1 MDDSFD
7 YIIVGAGASGA
18 PLAERLSADPAR
30 SVLLLEAGP
39 VDSDPSIRVPAAY
52 LSLFGGPFDWAR
64 RTVPQRGLGGRE
76 IYWPAGRTLGGSS
89 SVNAMMW
96 VRGFP
101 EDYDAWERLAGPE
114 WGRRAVTRCFDA
126 LEDREDPLAAG
137 RRTGGGPMP
146 VRMQRDPNPLTAA
159 FLAAAQEAGLTEVSV
174 DGYAT
179 AERGGRTAVTQ
190 REGARFSTADAF
202 LRPAAGRPN
211 LTVRTGAAARRVL
224 FTGRRASGVEYLH
237 EGRLAASRARAEVV
251 LCGGAVNTPQLLKL
265 SGIGPAR
272 ELRRFGIPV
281 LANRPEVG
289 RNLADHLVTMRVV
302 ASREPISLFDAASA
316 REMVRYGRYRR
327 GKLTSN
333 LGEAYT
339 FARSDPSL
347 ALPDLELLFAPGPYL
362 DEGLTLGE
370 GHAFS
375 VGAVLLQPHSRG
387 EVRLNSPDPAD
398 APLIDPRYLSD
409 RRGADRAALTAGA
422 RWIEKV
428 LAAPSL
434 ARYAGGNLQPAGEAV
449 DADAVVESCSHSL
462 YHPVATC
469 RMGRDPASVVDPE
482 LRVRG
487 VEGLRIADASVIP
500 HIIRGHTCA
509 PAIVVGLRAADLI
522 GSRPVRRREME
533 TAP

>member
-7 YIIVGAGASGA
+7 YIVVGAGAAGA
-18 PLAERLSADPAR
+18 PLAERLSADPDR
-30 SVLLLEAGP
+30 GVLLLEAGP
-39 VDSDPSIRVPAAY
+39 VDGDQAIRVPAAY
-52 LSLFGGPFDWAR
+52 LSLFGGPYDWAR

-96 VRGFP
+96 VRGFAQ
-101 EDYDAWERLAGPE
+101 DYDTWERLAGPG
-114 WGRRAVTRCFDA
+114 WGRRAVTRCFES

-137 RRTGGGPMP
+137 RRTAGGPMP

-159 FLAAAQEAGLTEVSV
+159 FLAACQEAGLSEASV

-211 LTVRTGAAARRVL
+211 LTVRTGAAARRVV
-224 FTGRRASGVEYLH
+224 FAGRRAVGVEYLH
-237 EGRLAASRARAEVV
+237 DGALVTSAARAEVV

-265 SGIGPAR
+265 SGVGPAG
-272 ELRRFGIPV
+272 ELRRFGIGV
-281 LANRPEVG
+281 VANRPEVG

-302 ASREPISLFDAASA
+302 ASREPITLFDAASA

-362 DEGLTLGE
+362 DEGLTLGDR
-370 GHAFS
+370 HAFS

-398 APLIDPRYLSD
+398 APVIDPRYLSD
-409 RRGADRAALTAGA
+409 PRGADRAALVAGA
-422 RWIEKV
+422 RWSERV
-428 LAAPSL
+428 LSAPAL
-434 ARYAGGNLQPAGEAV
+434 ARYAAHSLQPAAGV
-449 DADAVVESCSHSL
+449 TDPQAVVESCSHSL

-469 RMGRDPASVVDPE
+469 RMGLDEASVVDPE

-509 PAIVVGLRAADLI
+509 PSIVVGLRAAQLI
-522 GSRPVRRREME
+522 GGRPARRPEME
-533 TAP
+533 TAT